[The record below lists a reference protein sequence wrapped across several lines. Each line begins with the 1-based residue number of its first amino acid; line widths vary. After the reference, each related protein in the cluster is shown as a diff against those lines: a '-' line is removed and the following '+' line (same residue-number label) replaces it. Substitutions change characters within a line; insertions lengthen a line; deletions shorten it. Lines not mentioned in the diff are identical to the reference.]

1 MKKKYLMMMVV
12 TVLALSACGND
23 RQKNTGETQQTE
35 VGEEHNAQNSLDYQG
50 IYKGTIALNGSID
63 SLTIQLDEK
72 SYVKMVKDS
81 IGDIERMLGTYT
93 WNKAGNTI
101 TLEGAGEQNQFFVGE
116 NTLLLL
122 DKEGKKPPTDQQ
134 ASLTLQKK

>member
-1 MKKKYLMMMVV
+1 MMMVV